1 MVDLS
6 IVINNDNGVMI
17 MVIMVINDGIMMV
30 IPFGK
35 QPHDYGKI
43 HHF

>member
-6 IVINNDNGVMI
+6 IVINNDNGVM
-17 MVIMVINDGIMMV
+17 IMVINDGIMMV